1 MGKYDFDTLINRRGT
16 RSTKWDMGDLLIECG
31 TADRFDEDT
40 IPAFTA
46 DMDFACPTPIV
57 EGMKKI
63 ANQQIYGYTQPG
75 ADGAYNAAIID
86 WHRRKYGWNIDEEQI
101 VYMNGT
107 INAINR
113 AIFSFTKLGD
123 GIVIQKPV
131 YSPFE
136 MIINGS
142 GRNVVNNQLVNQ
154 NGYYTMDFDDLEEKL
169 KNPQNTM
176 MILCNPHNPVGRVW
190 TTEEEQRVC
199 DLCEKHDVLLVSD
212 EIHADLT
219 RCNITYNPIAMIP
232 SNCQK
237 IICTGINKTFNVAG
251 LQCTNVIIPDKN
263 MCKQYQKDTI
273 EQIGP
278 VTPTPFAIEAVIQA
292 YTSCDDWLDELKEYL
307 DANMDYVENFL
318 RTNLP
323 KIGFVKP
330 EGTYI
335 IWMDFS
341 AYGNSEE
348 LLHRL
353 SKNANLVLDSGAKY
367 GADGYIRAC
376 IPMPRVQLEEMFHR
390 IYQEIR

>member
-1 MGKYDFDTLINRRGT
+1 MKKYDFDTLINRRGT
-16 RSTKWDMGDLLIECG
+16 RSTKWDVGGLLIECG
-31 TADRFDEDT
+31 MADRFDEDT

-75 ADGAYNAAIID
+75 ADGAYNSAIID
-86 WHRRKYGWNIDEEQI
+86 WHRRKYGWNIDEDQI

-113 AIFSFTKLGD
+113 AIYSFTKPGD

-142 GRNVVNNQLVNQ
+142 GRSVENNPLVNQ
-154 NGYYTMDFDDLEEKL
+154 NGYYTMNFDDLEEKL
-169 KNPQNTM
+169 KNPENTM

-190 TTEEEQRVC
+190 TKEEAQHVC
-199 DLCEKHDVLLVSD
+199 DLCEKYGVLLVSD

-219 RCNITYNPIAMIP
+219 RCSISYNPIAMIP
-232 SNCQK
+232 SNCRK

-251 LQCTNVIIPDKN
+251 LQCTNVIIPDKS
-263 MCKQYQKDTI
+263 MCEQYQKDTF

-292 YTSCDDWLDELKEYL
+292 YSNCDDWLDELKEYL
-307 DANMDYVENFL
+307 DENMDFVENFL

-323 KIGFVKP
+323 KIGFSKP

-348 LLHRL
+348 VLHRL

-376 IPMPRVQLEEMFHR
+376 IPMPRVQLEEMFRR
-390 IYQEIR
+390 IYREFC